1 VTELLQHEL
10 AGKAVEV
17 AALLNQVVDDDER
30 ERLQEMYERRL
41 NDELFH
47 GSEVRAANA
56 EVVQLNRVPIR
67 VGARVRSRDGREGI
81 VRAFRTERLWSYR
94 ERSLVLYALVDDGTG
109 VPFPSCPVRDLTVI
123 EGGETGVVA

>member
-1 VTELLQHEL
+1 VTELLHDEL

-47 GSEVRAANA
+47 GSEIRAANTA
-56 EVVQLNRVPIR
+56 ALPVR
-67 VGARVRSRDGREGI
+67 VGARVRSRDGRVGV
-81 VRAFRTERLWSYR
+81 VRGFRQERLWSYR
-94 ERSLVLYALVDDGTG
+94 DRTVVLHALIDDGTG
-109 VPFPSCPVRDLTVI
+109 LPLPSCPVRDLTVI
-123 EGGETGVVA
+123 EPAPEGGARHA

>member
-47 GSEVRAANA
+47 GSEIRAANTDTA
-56 EVVQLNRVPIR
+56 LPVT
-67 VGARVRSRDGREGI
+67 VGARVRSRDGRVGV
-81 VRAFRTERLWSYR
+81 VRGFRQERLWSYR
-94 ERSLVLYALVDDGTG
+94 DRTVVLHALIDDGTG
-109 VPFPSCPVRDLTVI
+109 LPLPSCPVRDLTVI
-123 EGGETGVVA
+123 EPAPEGGARHA